1 MGSVRVPAIGGP
13 KASMIPDTICRDSH
27 RLHARSGGKTALIC
41 RNVVLLTR
49 AAERDRRDPR
59 VGTDSVMRM
68 SQPKMVTFVNGN
80 VWRVAGAGI
89 ITDRSSVIGAMPRPS
104 NPEVRKRLLAAG
116 LELIHAR
123 GFAASGV
130 KDITEAAGVP
140 KGSFYAYFQSKEAFA
155 ASVLDAYWVDIETRL
170 VPILRGDGSAQ
181 ERITGFFHALAD
193 DHEAANFL
201 LGCLI
206 GNLSLELSSSSEP
219 IRAQLISVLERW
231 GSALAEC
238 LRSGDLR
245 EDLDPDD
252 VASRLIEAWEG
263 AALRGKM
270 IRSRI
275 PYDRF
280 EADTIPALLR

>member
-1 MGSVRVPAIGGP
+1 
-13 KASMIPDTICRDSH
+13 
-27 RLHARSGGKTALIC
+27 
-41 RNVVLLTR
+41 
-49 AAERDRRDPR
+49 
-59 VGTDSVMRM
+59 
-68 SQPKMVTFVNGN
+68 
-80 VWRVAGAGI
+80 
-89 ITDRSSVIGAMPRPS
+89 MPRPP

-116 LELIHAR
+116 LHLIHTR

-140 KGSFYAYFQSKEAFA
+140 KGSFYAYFPSKEAFA
-155 ASVLDAYWVDIETRL
+155 GSILEAYWADIETRL
-170 VPILRGDGSAQ
+170 VPILRGEGSMR
-181 ERITGFFHALAD
+181 ERITRFFHALAD

-201 LGCLI
+201 LGCLL

-219 IRAQLISVLERW
+219 IRTQLVNILERW
-231 GSALAEC
+231 GGALAEC

-245 EDLDPDD
+245 EDLDADEI
-252 VASRLIEAWEG
+252 ASQLIEAWEG

-280 EADTIPALLR
+280 EADTVPALLR